1 MNYLMYQTNLTNHL
15 YSSRGK
21 LTKLLYKHIYAN
33 HDKYVIIID
42 DVVYLSIYEYWWKE
56 REEPYT
62 KIE

>member
-42 DVVYLSIYEYWWKE
+42 DVVYLSIYEY
-56 REEPYT
+56 
-62 KIE
+62 